1 MPRSLRTAPELFIAT
16 LFVTAVLGTV
26 DAAAAPLE
34 VTVGDVRSTD
44 GVLLIQITDSA
55 EGFDDGRP
63 PVASLVFAP
72 AVSSV
77 TFSVDLEP
85 GVYGMRVM
93 QDLDD
98 DGEMDTNFMGIP
110 TEPWAFSNN
119 AVGNFGPPAW
129 GSIQF
134 EMTTAA
140 AVQNVSLVH

>member
-1 MPRSLRTAPELFIAT
+1 MSRSQRTAPELFFAT
-16 LFVTAVLGTV
+16 LLITAVLGTV

-34 VTVGDVRSTD
+34 VTIDDVRSTE
-44 GVLLIQITDSA
+44 GVLLVQITDDA
-55 EGFDDGRP
+55 EGFNDDRP
-63 PVASLVFAP
+63 PVASLMLAP
-72 AVSSV
+72 AESSV

-98 DGEMDTNFMGIP
+98 DGEMDTNFIGIP

-119 AVGNFGPPAW
+119 ATGNFGPPTW
-129 GSIQF
+129 DSIQF